1 MSILVKLSWVEIK
14 LFVREPITLVFS
26 LAFPLVLLFVLAQV
40 FGNDPEPE
48 EWRGFGPTDFYI
60 PAYIGVVI
68 ASIGLIALPV
78 HLAGYRERGILR
90 RFRAS
95 SILGWAVLGAQVVVS
110 FVVAAAG
117 SVLLVAVAFGV
128 YDVTAPSLGS
138 GLQLAGAFGLGLL
151 SFASLGVLLGSLLPT
166 ARAAQGAGLLLFF
179 AMWLISGAGPP
190 EEVLSDAIV
199 LISDVLPLK
208 HVTTL
213 LQDPWFGL
221 GWNITEM
228 LIVLGVLVVSTI
240 LSLRFFRWE

>member
-1 MSILVKLSWVEIK
+1 M
-14 LFVREPITLVFS
+14 
-26 LAFPLVLLFVLAQV
+26 LAQV
-40 FGNDPEPE
+40 FGNDPDPE
-48 EWRGFGPTDFYI
+48 VWRGFGAIDFYI

-95 SILGWAVLGAQVVVS
+95 SVPGWSVLGAQIVVS
-110 FVVAAAG
+110 FVVATFG
-117 SVLLVAVAFGV
+117 SVLLVAVAFGA
-128 YDVTAPSLGS
+128 YDVKAPGLGS
-138 GLQLAGAFGLGLL
+138 GLQLAGAFGLGML

-190 EEVLSDAIV
+190 EELLSDAIV
-199 LISDVLPLK
+199 LVADLMPLK

-213 LQDPWFGL
+213 LQDPWLGL
-221 GWNITEM
+221 GWNVTEM
-228 LIVLGVLVVSTI
+228 VIVTGILVTSAL